1 LRRLFREVGA
11 TPDKEVIAYCH
22 GGIRAAHSMFAL
34 KKLAGFSQVRNYEG
48 SWVAWSDSGY
58 PIEPFSAPMSRA
70 GE

>member
-34 KKLAGFSQVRNYEG
+34 KKRKRRAEHTGWLLWLTGEVQAATARGFG
-48 SWVAWSDSGY
+48 A
-58 PIEPFSAPMSRA
+58 
-70 GE
+70 